1 VLTAVSLHGVK
12 WQRFETAYVSAG
24 PLPQGVEA
32 LLLHSDNVAPPPVQL
47 SLSAECPKVGI
58 SLELAEDWPTRT
70 NSAPDTMFYHLE
82 AAVRGISADIRPT
95 GDSLASS
102 QSQHAAYADPKF
114 CQQDTCKAFC

>member
-1 VLTAVSLHGVK
+1 MACDPP
-12 WQRFETAYVSAG
+12 G

-58 SLELAEDWPTRT
+58 SLDLAEDWLTRT

-95 GDSLASS
+95 GDSFASS
-102 QSQHAAYADPKF
+102 HSHHAAYADLSDPKF
-114 CQQDTCKAFC
+114 CQGDTCLVFC

>member
-1 VLTAVSLHGVK
+1 MLTESIFIG
-12 WQRFETAYVSAG
+12 QRFDMAYVCAG

-58 SLELAEDWPTRT
+58 SLGLAEDWPTRT
-70 NSAPDTMFYHLE
+70 NSTPDTMFYHLE

-95 GDSLASS
+95 GDSFAVSW
-102 QSQHAAYADPKF
+102 SQHAAYADL
-114 CQQDTCKAFC
+114 